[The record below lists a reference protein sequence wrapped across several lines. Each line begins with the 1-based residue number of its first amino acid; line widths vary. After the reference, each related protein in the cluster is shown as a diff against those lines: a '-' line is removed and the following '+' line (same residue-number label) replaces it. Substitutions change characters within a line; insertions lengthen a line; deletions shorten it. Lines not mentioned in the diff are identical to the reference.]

1 MSPPPAAPAPPER
14 VMQQTESA
22 TNRGAVAAL
31 VIATAPGA
39 SPPARDLLWRSV
51 LGRPLISYPLH
62 ELQFVDALGF
72 CGLVAPLGH
81 RSNGLEL
88 LHSIAPS
95 DYNQFMTPPDN
106 TWFKALAALC
116 DTPIFSEWIIV
127 IDATLPL
134 MTASTVRAGLRAA
147 NQTGIAIAGEP
158 VKETLKRVHRR
169 DVIETPL
176 RGNLRRLLSPAIF
189 QREALQRVLDRYKA
203 SSSLPDDLVALA
215 QLAGIPLTVF
225 DADYPTVRITA
236 EADLAIVEALLS
248 QRESEAHPS

>member
-1 MSPPPAAPAPPER
+1 
-14 VMQQTESA
+14 MQQTESD

-39 SPPARDLLWRSV
+39 SPQARDLLWRSV
-51 LGRPLISYPLH
+51 LGRPLISWPLQ
-62 ELQFVDALGF
+62 ELQSVDALGF

-81 RSNGLEL
+81 RSNGIDL

-95 DYNQFMTPPDN
+95 ESNHFMTPPDN

-116 DTPIFSEWIIV
+116 DTPIFSKWIVV

-176 RGNLRRLLSPAIF
+176 RGNLRRLLSPVIF
-189 QREALQRVLDRYKA
+189 QREALERVLDRYTA
-203 SSSLPDDLVALA
+203 SSSLPDDLVALTR
-215 QLAGIPLTVF
+215 LAGVPLTVF
-225 DADYPTVRITA
+225 DVDYPTVRITS
-236 EADLAIVEALLS
+236 EDDLAIVETLLI
-248 QRESEAHPS
+248 QRESEAR

>member
-1 MSPPPAAPAPPER
+1 
-14 VMQQTESA
+14 MQQTESD

-39 SPPARDLLWRSV
+39 SPQARDLLWRSV
-51 LGRPLISYPLH
+51 LGRPLISWPLQ
-62 ELQFVDALGF
+62 ELQSVDALGF

-81 RSNGLEL
+81 RSNGIDL

-95 DYNQFMTPPDN
+95 ESNHFMTPPDN

-116 DTPIFSEWIIV
+116 DTPIFSKWIVV

-134 MTASTVRAGLRAA
+134 MTASTVRAGLSAA

-176 RGNLRRLLSPAIF
+176 RGNLRRLLSPVIF
-189 QREALQRVLDRYKA
+189 QREALERVLDRYTA
-203 SSSLPDDLVALA
+203 SSSLPDDLVALTR
-215 QLAGIPLTVF
+215 LAGVPLTVF
-225 DADYPTVRITA
+225 DVDYPTVRITS
-236 EADLAIVEALLS
+236 EDDLAIVETLLV
-248 QRESEAHPS
+248 QRESEAR

>member
-1 MSPPPAAPAPPER
+1 MGQAE
-14 VMQQTESA
+14 VGT
-22 TNRGAVAAL
+22 TRGAVATL

-39 SPPARDLLWRSV
+39 APGTSDLLWRSV
-51 LGRPLISYPLH
+51 LGRPLISYLLQ
-62 ELQFVDALGF
+62 ELQLVDALGF

-81 RSNGLEL
+81 SSNGLEL

-95 DYNQFMTPPDN
+95 EYNQFITPTDN

-116 DTPIFSEWIIV
+116 DTPIFSKWIVV
-127 IDATLPL
+127 IDATFPL
-134 MTASTVRAGLRAA
+134 MTAATVCAGLRTA

-189 QREALQRVLDRYKA
+189 QREALERVLDRYKA
-203 SSSLPDDLVALA
+203 SSPLSDDLVALA
-215 QLAGIPLTVF
+215 RLAGAPLTVF
-225 DADYPTVRITA
+225 DAGYPAVRVTA
-236 EADLAIVEALLS
+236 EDDLTIVEALLS
-248 QRESEAHPS
+248 QRESEAR

>member
-1 MSPPPAAPAPPER
+1 MGQAEVGP
-14 VMQQTESA
+14 T
-22 TNRGAVAAL
+22 RGAVAAL

-39 SPPARDLLWRSV
+39 APGTRDLLWRHV
-51 LGRPLISYPLH
+51 LGRPLISRPLH
-62 ELQFVDALGF
+62 ELKSVDALGF
-72 CGLVAPLGH
+72 CGLVAPLGR

-95 DYNQFMTPPDN
+95 DYNQFITPPDN

-116 DTPIFSEWIIV
+116 DTPIFSTWIIV
-127 IDATLPL
+127 IDAAFPL
-134 MTASTVRAGLRAA
+134 MTAATMRAGLRAA

-189 QREALQRVLDRYKA
+189 QREALQRMLDRYKA

-215 QLAGIPLTVF
+215 QRAGAPLTVF
-225 DADYPTVRITA
+225 DVDYPTVRVTT
-236 EADLAIVEALLS
+236 EADLAIIEALLS